1 MGDLSE
7 PRVDQ
12 SPAALDEGNP
22 KPAGKTSLPIKTQPS
37 RHNQLHPDFSATLAQ
52 AFCEFS

>member
-1 MGDLSE
+1 MGDLCE

-12 SPAALDEGNP
+12 SPAALDEGNL

-52 AFCEFS
+52 VVSEFS